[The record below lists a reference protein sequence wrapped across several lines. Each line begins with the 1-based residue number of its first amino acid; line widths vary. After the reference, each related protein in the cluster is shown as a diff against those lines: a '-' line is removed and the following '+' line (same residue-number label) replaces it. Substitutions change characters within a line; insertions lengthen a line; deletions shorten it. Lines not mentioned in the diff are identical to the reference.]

1 MAASTR
7 VTGWLDYAE
16 GDLND
21 DHHGDPVGR
30 LAAAATGILAAIVE
44 QQASDDQVD
53 RLDRMH
59 TAADDA
65 LGRVLHLADQLEA
78 EYGGAIFKPAAVTAL
93 AQRIRDAVDGATKY
107 DADGNP
113 NYDDEGHPLAKPHAE
128 ES

>member
-1 MAASTR
+1 MAASPR
-7 VTGWLDYAE
+7 VTAWLERADKAATF
-16 GDLND
+16 D
-21 DHHGDPVGR
+21 GR
-30 LAAAATGILAAIVE
+30 LAAAATGILAAIVD

-59 TAADDA
+59 TAADNA

-78 EYGGAIFKPAAVTAL
+78 EARRTGSFPADV

-113 NYDDEGHPLAKPHAE
+113 NYDDEGRQVQR
-128 ES
+128 